1 MRHGKNCRAAFGGL
15 GPCPQRHQLAAAA
28 AATVVIVV
36 AAAAIVVAVKAEP
49 VAAAAAQQDKDD
61 DEPSAVTVT
70 HGRVPPFE
78 LHSILWWAA
87 ESVTA
92 AAFDFPPFLKK
103 LIS

>member
-1 MRHGKNCRAAFGGL
+1 MVKALPAHQKQEGLFVCRASSRPHGGGRL
-15 GPCPQRHQLAAAA
+15 LSAAAIA
-28 AATVVIVV
+28 AV

-78 LHSILWWAA
+78 LHSILWRQGK
-87 ESVTA
+87 SVTTLV
-92 AAFDFPPFLKK
+92 P
-103 LIS
+103 